1 MLAEHLYASK
11 RHGKKRKKKKKTK
24 HIKINLNLTGKFCS
38 EWREYV
44 SGVSKVQST
53 SMRLKV
59 GEHSLSKGD
68 LPDEASAALLPVSP
82 QLLSCTFF
90 TLILQTFILWTLTNT
105 SQLGL
110 FSLPEST
117 AE

>member
-1 MLAEHLYASK
+1 M
-11 RHGKKRKKKKKTK
+11 
-24 HIKINLNLTGKFCS
+24 CS

-44 SGVSKVQST
+44 SGVSKVQSIL
-53 SMRLKV
+53 MRLKV

-90 TLILQTFILWTLTNT
+90 HINSADIHPMDPHQHI
-105 SQLGL
+105 
-110 FSLPEST
+110 T
-117 AE
+117 ARVVLLASVDGRVSVQGGQMVPAA